1 MERATMESV
10 ITARTRL
17 ESRTR
22 AKLESVIPAAMAA
35 VSSYAASL
43 GGRDR

>member
-10 ITARTRL
+10 IAARTRL

-35 VSSYAASL
+35 DSSYAASL
-43 GGRDR
+43 GGRER